1 MVSSR
6 WGFLYALLC
15 HIFLLQKCNNW
26 YKTRTLK
33 FHISKCQ
40 LVNFRILQ
48 YYLININIECT
59 LVYCYTN
66 KIYIQWIRWLSVI
79 WTFSVWPHQVI
90 MSVWM
95 NWFWYFF
102 LKIIGMCDVKLIMML
117 PIKIIMSVL
126 NFLTYI
132 MYVAQLVLSDLSS
145 NTRDNVCLNFLNCRY
160 SICISEHFAYFY
172 NLYTDHCVYL

>member
-117 PIKIIMSVL
+117 PIKIIMSILKVP
-126 NFLTYI
+126 TYI
-132 MYVAQLVLSDLSS
+132 ITSIKSCPIELAVILVITSI
-145 NTRDNVCLNFLNCRY
+145 CLQNSCY
-160 SICISEHFAYFY
+160 SIYIYK
-172 NLYTDHCVYL
+172 LYWNRKCKDRM